1 MTLTI
6 IIAVLTCI
14 TLILSVLFVP
24 KTSFKNFSFP
34 AYPIAPI
41 LGAILL
47 IVLGKISTDSVFNG
61 LTSDNAVNPLKIL
74 TIFISMTTLSV
85 FLDEVGFFSYLANKV
100 LMKAKTSQIKLF
112 LYFYIITSVLTV
124 FTSNDIIILTFT
136 PFICYFSKN
145 AKINPIPYLV
155 SEFVSANTWS
165 MFLIIGNP
173 TNIYLAGSADLNFFE
188 YLKIMALPTLF
199 GGLISLGLLL
209 LFFRKSLKTPIFQT
223 NENVKLKNKPLTII
237 GLIFLGA
244 TTILLAISNYIGIEM
259 WIFSLSSAVLLFIT
273 VLIYKLIKKE
283 KKTELV
289 ETLKRAP
296 WILIS
301 FVLSM
306 FIIVLTLDY
315 QGVVEKI
322 ANLLGNNN
330 TIFTY
335 GYLSFISCN
344 VINNIPMSV
353 LFSQIIGT
361 GLMNTS
367 LAVYATIAG
376 SNIGAYL
383 TPIGALAGIM
393 WINILSKNDIKFS
406 YLSFNKYGVIIGI
419 PTMSATL
426 LGLIIIL

>member
-6 IIAVLTCI
+6 IIAVLTCL

-24 KTSFKNFSFP
+24 KISFGKFSFP

-47 IVLGKISTDSVFNG
+47 MALGKISLDSVFNG

-112 LYFYIITSVLTV
+112 LYFYIITSVLTI

-173 TNIYLAGSADLNFFE
+173 TNIYLAGSANLNFFE

-209 LFFRKSLKTPIFQT
+209 LIFKNSLKTQIYEA
-223 NENVKLKNKPLTII
+223 NEDVKLKNKPLTII
-237 GLIFLGA
+237 GLVFLGA

-283 KKTELV
+283 RKTELI

-296 WILIS
+296 WILIP

-315 QGVVEKI
+315 QGVVKKI
-322 ANLLGNNN
+322 AELLGNNN
-330 TIFTY
+330 TLFTY
-335 GYLSFISCN
+335 GYLSFVSCN

-361 GLMNTS
+361 GLMDTS
-367 LAVYATIAG
+367 LAVYSTIAG

-406 YLSFNKYGVIIGI
+406 YLSFIKYGVIIGI

-426 LGLIIIL
+426 LGLMIVL